1 VEHDLWQNI
10 SWNVHLVVH
19 TDAKLYSCRHCSFQ
33 FRTEFQRKRHL
44 LESHNEG
51 TWFTC
56 HICEKKYAHQ
66 CHLKIHL
73 FTHEDVKPY
82 ICAVCPKR
90 FFTAGHLKRHQS
102 VHSDYKQFICGL
114 CNKLFKGK
122 SAVQIHFKKCC
133 TLLEFDW
140 WICIYVIFC
149 VFTAR
154 RYAKRGMCRRRVS
167 VCLSVCHTPVL
178 YQNG

>member
-1 VEHDLWQNI
+1 MCIRD
-10 SWNVHLVVH
+10 S
-19 TDAKLYSCRHCSFQ
+19 
-33 FRTEFQRKRHL
+33 
-44 LESHNEG
+44 
-51 TWFTC
+51 
-56 HICEKKYAHQ
+56 Q

-90 FFTAGHLKRHQS
+90 FYAAGHLKRHQS

-149 VFTAR
+149 VFMVN
-154 RYAKRGMCRRRVS
+154 YSWINMCALYRWMFTVWCHASEVCAIILRVCVS
-167 VCLSVCHTPVL
+167 ISHTLLNL
-178 YQNG
+178 YRSPAMCNTCRLGPSTLKSATFNK